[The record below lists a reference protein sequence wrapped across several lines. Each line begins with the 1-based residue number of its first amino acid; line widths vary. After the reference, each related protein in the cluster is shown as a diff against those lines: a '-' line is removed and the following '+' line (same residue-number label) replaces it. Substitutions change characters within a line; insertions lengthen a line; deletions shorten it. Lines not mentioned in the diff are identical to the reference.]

1 MQIFG
6 QNIFGIFSTEEGVYT
21 GELDLLLH
29 RLINAQ
35 LYVTSD
41 NRLSGSSLAIL
52 MNANTSQTAALTLSR
67 SGHPFGIMSTSSP
80 DDSKREASIFIEQG

>member
-6 QNIFGIFSTEEGVYT
+6 QNIFGIFDTQEGVYS
-21 GELDLLLH
+21 GELAVLLH

-41 NRLSGSSLAIL
+41 NRLSGSGLAIAI
-52 MNANTSQTAALTLSR
+52 NTETSQAASSADNSR
-67 SGHPFGIMSTSSP
+67 HG
-80 DDSKREASIFIEQG
+80 ASIFIE